1 MKVSKERILMVVA
14 DHLGLDNVVQAFKLR
29 RKSAGDLT
37 QLNFAVGQIKNQGE
51 YYDVMIWLS
60 IKSFQ
65 SDNRPKCDH
74 RVRVDLFGQLYKKKR
89 VGRRKAVIQ
98 KEMVSF
104 TMHPRDVRLVDE
116 VSHNRS
122 ELLRRAVTRAVY
134 LEHLMWIYKDPHL
147 HTRPVSNGYGLY
159 KGDGSCISTHK
170 EEISLLLNLLPYT
183 LLLSR

>member
-29 RKSAGDLT
+29 RKSTGDLT

-74 RVRVDLFGQLYKKKR
+74 RVR
-89 VGRRKAVIQ
+89 
-98 KEMVSF
+98 
-104 TMHPRDVRLVDE
+104 
-116 VSHNRS
+116 
-122 ELLRRAVTRAVY
+122 
-134 LEHLMWIYKDPHL
+134 
-147 HTRPVSNGYGLY
+147 
-159 KGDGSCISTHK
+159 
-170 EEISLLLNLLPYT
+170 
-183 LLLSR
+183 